1 MHGLGPALFEILEL
15 HQQRYIE
22 AVFTLAQVGEKSGNE
37 RPRRADVAARRRD
50 TSSAGEIGNIG
61 RAMVKFKTESH
72 ELAWH
77 VVECARGVPCLEL
90 IARVQREVRSA
101 GESGRAIDGRKKHKI
116 PPRISNCTAA
126 QSNGI
131 QVFVEPNAVVKHG
144 AKKGLLGSLLWNRQ
158 SNLRRCRFRSPH
170 PA

>member
-22 AVFTLAQVGEKSGNE
+22 PVFTLAQVGEESGNE

-50 TSSAGEIGNIG
+50 TPSAGEIGNVG

-126 QSNGI
+126 QRTGNTDLCGTKRGCKAWRQERPAS
-131 QVFVEPNAVVKHG
+131 VPA
-144 AKKGLLGSLLWNRQ
+144 WNRQ